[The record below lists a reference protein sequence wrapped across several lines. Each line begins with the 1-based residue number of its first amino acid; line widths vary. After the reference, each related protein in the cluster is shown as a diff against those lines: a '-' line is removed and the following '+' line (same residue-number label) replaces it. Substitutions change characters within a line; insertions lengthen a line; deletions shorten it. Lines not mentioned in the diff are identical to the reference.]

1 MDHLRELQDNG
12 FVILEGVLGPERQDA
27 LRTELDPHFE
37 RWLFGRNPFEGHLTQ
52 RVYGLLAKSR
62 LFDPLV
68 EHPAVL
74 AACEATLGPGFL
86 LSVAHAILIHPG
98 EAAQSLHH
106 DDSFYPLP
114 RPRQALGISTIWA
127 LDDFT
132 ETNGST
138 RIVPGSHV
146 LNGEPP
152 DEGEAR
158 SVVMPAGSLLIFL
171 GTLYHGGGENSSDG
185 SRLGLTIQYCPA
197 WARQQEN
204 FILGV
209 PANEV
214 PSLPDTVQRL
224 IGYGIHPPF
233 MGHVD
238 GRHPLKALETHR
250 PSAGSPA

>member
-1 MDHLRELQDNG
+1 MKHVEELERSG
-12 FVILEGVLGPERQDA
+12 YVILEGALDRETVGA
-27 LRTELDPHFE
+27 LRRELDPHLD
-37 RWLFGRNPFEGHLTQ
+37 RRLFGRNPFEGHDTQ

-68 EHPAVL
+68 EHPAVM

-98 EAAQSLHH
+98 EAAQNLHH

-114 RPRQALGISTIWA
+114 RPRQALGVSTIWA

-132 ETNGST
+132 EDNGAT
-138 RIVPGSHV
+138 RIVPGSHRW
-146 LNGEPP
+146 NGERP
-152 DEGEAR
+152 DEEAAR
-158 SVVMPAGSLLIFL
+158 PVVMPAGSLLVFL
-171 GTLYHGGGENSSDG
+171 GTLYHGGGENRSRG
-185 SRLGLTIQYCPA
+185 TRLGLTIQYCPP

-204 FILGV
+204 FVLGV
-209 PANEV
+209 PASEV
-214 PSLPDTVQRL
+214 PQLSGRIQQL

-238 GRHPLKALETHR
+238 GRHPLKALQ
-250 PSAGSPA
+250 P

>member
-1 MDHLRELQDNG
+1 MDHLKDLEENG
-12 FVILEGVLGPERQDA
+12 YVILEGVLDREQQKA
-27 LRTELDPHFE
+27 LRGALEPHFE
-37 RWLFGRNPFEGHLTQ
+37 RRLFGRNPFEGHNTQ

-62 LFDPLV
+62 LFDALV
-68 EHPAVL
+68 AHPAVM

-98 EAAQSLHH
+98 EVAQSLHH

-114 RPRQALGISTIWA
+114 RPRKALGVSTIWA

-132 ETNGST
+132 EDNGAT
-138 RIVPGSHV
+138 RIVPGSHRFH
-146 LNGEPP
+146 GEEA
-152 DEGEAR
+152 DESAAQP
-158 SVVMPAGSLLIFL
+158 VIMPAGSVLIFL
-171 GTLYHGGGENSSDG
+171 GTLYHGGGANRSAG
-185 SRLGLTIQYCPA
+185 TRLGLTIQYCPP

-209 PANEV
+209 SADEV
-214 PSLPDTVQRL
+214 PDLSPRLQEL

-238 GRHPLKALETHR
+238 GRHPLKALHT
-250 PSAGSPA
+250 

>member
-1 MDHLRELQDNG
+1 MTHLEELEENG
-12 FVILEGVLGPERQDA
+12 YVILEGVLDREQQQA
-27 LRTELDPHFE
+27 LRSVLQPHFE
-37 RWLFGRNPFEGHLTQ
+37 RHLFGRNPFEGHNTQ

-62 LFDPLV
+62 LFDALIA
-68 EHPAVL
+68 HPAVM

-98 EAAQSLHH
+98 EVAQSLHH

-114 RPRQALGISTIWA
+114 RPRQALGVSTIWA

-132 ETNGST
+132 EDNGAT
-138 RIVPGSHV
+138 RIVPGSHRW
-146 LNGEPP
+146 NGDRP
-152 DEGEAR
+152 DDAEAR
-158 SVVMPAGSLLIFL
+158 PVIMPAGSLLIFL
-171 GTLYHGGGENSSDG
+171 GTLYHGGGENCSAG

-209 PANEV
+209 PAGEV
-214 PSLPDTVQRL
+214 PRLSETIQEL

-238 GRHPLKALETHR
+238 GRHPLKALQT
-250 PSAGSPA
+250 

>member
-1 MDHLRELQDNG
+1 MDVSGELEHSG
-12 FVILEGVLGPERQDA
+12 YVILEGVLDPQQVDS
-27 LRTELDPHFE
+27 LRRELQPHFD
-37 RWLFGRNPFEGHLTQ
+37 RRLFGRNPFEGHDTQ
-52 RVYGLLAKSR
+52 RVYGLLQKSR

-68 EHPAVL
+68 EHPAVM
-74 AACEATLGPGFL
+74 AGCEATLGPGFL

-114 RPRQALGISTIWA
+114 RPRQALGVSTIWA

-132 ETNGST
+132 EDNGAT
-138 RIVPGSHV
+138 RIVPGSHRWD
-146 LNGEPP
+146 GEEP
-152 DEGEAR
+152 DESAAKP
-158 SVVMPAGSLLIFL
+158 VIMPAGSLLIFL
-171 GTLYHGGGENSSDG
+171 GTLYHGGGENRSAG
-185 SRLGLTIQYCPA
+185 TRLGLTIQYCPP

-209 PANEV
+209 PAGDV
-214 PSLPDTVQRL
+214 PKLSTRLQEL

-238 GRHPLKALETHR
+238 GRHPLKALN
-250 PSAGSPA
+250 P

>member
-1 MDHLRELQDNG
+1 MDVSGELERSG
-12 FVILEGVLGPERQDA
+12 YLILEGVLDRQRVDA
-27 LRTELDPHFE
+27 LRRELQPHFD
-37 RWLFGRNPFEGHLTQ
+37 RRLFGRNPFEGHDTQ
-52 RVYGLLAKSR
+52 RVYGLLQKSR

-68 EHPAVL
+68 EHPAVM

-114 RPRQALGISTIWA
+114 RPRRALGVSTIWA

-132 ETNGST
+132 EENGAT
-138 RIVPGSHV
+138 RIVPGSHRWD
-146 LNGEPP
+146 GEEP
-152 DEGEAR
+152 DESAAQP
-158 SVVMPAGSLLIFL
+158 VIMPAGSLLIFL
-171 GTLYHGGGENSSDG
+171 GTLYHGGGENRSART
-185 SRLGLTIQYCPA
+185 RLGITIQYCPP

-209 PANEV
+209 PADDV
-214 PSLPDTVQRL
+214 PRLSTRIQEL

-238 GRHPLKALETHR
+238 GRHPLKALN
-250 PSAGSPA
+250 P

>member
-1 MDHLRELQDNG
+1 MKHVEELERSG
-12 FVILEGVLGPERQDA
+12 YVILEGALDRETVGA
-27 LRTELDPHFE
+27 LRRELAPHLD
-37 RWLFGRNPFEGHLTQ
+37 RRLFGRNPFEGHDTQ

-68 EHPAVL
+68 EHPAVM

-98 EAAQSLHH
+98 EAAQNLHH

-114 RPRQALGISTIWA
+114 RPRQALGVSTIWA

-132 ETNGST
+132 EDNGAT
-138 RIVPGSHV
+138 RIVPGSHRW
-146 LNGEPP
+146 NGERP
-152 DEGEAR
+152 DEEAAR
-158 SVVMPAGSLLIFL
+158 PVVMPAGSLLVFL
-171 GTLYHGGGENSSDG
+171 GTLYHGGGENRSRG
-185 SRLGLTIQYCPA
+185 TRLGLTIQYCPP

-204 FILGV
+204 FVLGV
-209 PANEV
+209 PASEV
-214 PSLPDTVQRL
+214 AQLSGRIQQL

-238 GRHPLKALETHR
+238 GRHPLKALQ
-250 PSAGSPA
+250 P

>member
-1 MDHLRELQDNG
+1 MDVSGELERSG
-12 FVILEGVLGPERQDA
+12 YVILEGVLDRQRVDS
-27 LRTELDPHFE
+27 LRRELQPHLD
-37 RWLFGRNPFEGHLTQ
+37 RRLFGRNPFEGHDTQ
-52 RVYGLLAKSR
+52 RVYGLLQKSR

-68 EHPAVL
+68 EHPAVM
-74 AACEATLGPGFL
+74 AACESTLGPGFL

-114 RPRQALGISTIWA
+114 RPRRALGVSTIWA

-132 ETNGST
+132 EDNGAT
-138 RIVPGSHV
+138 RIVPGSHRWD
-146 LNGEPP
+146 GEEP
-152 DEGEAR
+152 DESAAQP
-158 SVVMPAGSLLIFL
+158 VIMPAGSLLIFL
-171 GTLYHGGGENSSDG
+171 GTLYHGGGENRSAAT
-185 SRLGLTIQYCPA
+185 RLAITIQYCPP

-209 PANEV
+209 PADDV
-214 PSLPDTVQRL
+214 PRLSTRIQEL

-238 GRHPLKALETHR
+238 GRHPLKALN
-250 PSAGSPA
+250 P